1 MSRTSRKRY
10 AERGQLR
17 ENSKSQS
24 INRMADE
31 PEVKAVKSRPFLKF
45 TGASAPKVSIASAA
59 EAAEHNGAQSQSDLT
74 TFTRVVKAMKEEGEE
89 GLAAPAVPKV
99 KAVAVAE
106 GEPAA
111 VPKAPLSLAE
121 RLKLSREKKA
131 AKKAELEAKV
141 GSLPH
146 VKDIEFT
153 RFSEDL
159 LPSAI
164 EIIGN
169 ERETSYE
176 DKTQSPLFPLQTRLG
191 FQDQI
196 MKVFGRFS
204 KVPDASEPDY
214 DACKKLGQ
222 GAQAKVE
229 MYEYQKFVRE
239 YTRNASPYRGTLVYH
254 GLGSGKTCSAIAAAE
269 ALFGTTQKK
278 VLVMTPASLRDNF
291 IREISF
297 CGFQHFRFQNHW
309 VAHPVDGPTVRLFAK
324 QILGLPDSYLTKAT
338 QIWVPEFGKAPNFND
353 LDSEERQEIT
363 KQIGLQISSKIEFM
377 SYNGISA
384 SKLKE
389 IACTKDE
396 NGYNF
401 FDNKIIIIDEFHNL
415 TRMMQ
420 GIIEPYLSNLPGL
433 KRKVPLEPVTPGPW
447 NPILC
452 AKATDPRRPYLTNY
466 MRGYLFYRLLST
478 ARNSKIIALS
488 GTPLINFPEETA
500 IVVNLLGGYV
510 HTCSFS
516 VTPASEANKKA
527 IQALLQGHPFVDFEE
542 VELAGTNL
550 NVLFTLVP
558 EGIKKVP
565 AADGTLMAQ
574 HIPEGE
580 VFPSIQDVGAE
591 IVASLV
597 GKGMKTVKAPEYKA
611 EPLLPPVGQEFRDT
625 FLNKDGKTLKNT
637 VVLMKR
643 IQGLISYYRG
653 SKKELMPEVTKDEV
667 VRVPLSPY
675 SQAEYQRVR
684 LSEIDQTKKTK
695 KKGGDDSLVGVGG
708 KTGQLWNQIYE
719 LSQAKQSNS
728 YRMFSRQACNF
739 TFPEGIVRPRPTNAD
754 DIQEEIGKEKD
765 ILNDQSPEAKEGEDS
780 AVNIQAAAGA
790 EDEEAAAEED
800 DAIGEGAK
808 VAAIAEAKEE
818 GKEEEAEDMENA
830 DKPVV
835 IEELEAVAGEVQ
847 PAVAAAPPEVAG
859 PKKTLAQMLAKK
871 RAEDAEKCKR
881 GQLPGEPYQTAIRRA
896 KNCLE
901 NFASNKLR
909 LFAPGKKIE
918 DEIKAGTPVDTE
930 RLPKYSP
937 KFAAVLKSVLESPG
951 SNLVYSNFMDMEG
964 IGIFIVCMKAN
975 DFEPILIESDEAGGF
990 RFTAQ
995 TVKSFQRK
1003 GVNRYLSF
1011 TGKEDKAIRSMA
1023 LKVFN
1028 AKYATSVSKGE
1039 EGEGEEAAAA
1049 AVGKFTELPPE
1060 MSQVLVDAGYTGNLK
1075 GELCRVF
1082 CITGAGAEG
1091 LSLRNVRRV
1100 HIMEPHWNHVRTDQV
1115 KGRAVRICSHVD
1127 LDWSADPALNQRTVE
1142 VFTYVSCFSDDSLKH
1157 PDGGSVFPRIDGPIL
1172 NTDGLAAKDALEE
1185 GLAVP
1190 AGAKDFVFT
1199 TDEYLQRISE
1209 NKRSLLETIQKV
1221 MKDSAVDCR
1230 INFYENDEEQ
1240 ECIRIPGNP
1249 SQYAFHPILSKDIT
1263 NTAIRFGDRPI
1274 AAIGPSAAP
1283 APAPA
1288 PAPKK
1293 EEGSAPGSEGSEED
1307 AVEEGVVGT
1316 AAVPKPKPTLKA
1328 LKITFEGKQYLAVP
1342 VKERGSG
1349 TVLHYDLFAPGDTAR
1364 TRKLG
1369 TSVANA
1375 AGNPT
1380 RDITLS
1386 Q

>member
-1 MSRTSRKRY
+1 
-10 AERGQLR
+10 
-17 ENSKSQS
+17 
-24 INRMADE
+24 MADK
-31 PEVKAVKSRPFLKF
+31 PEGEQQVPKKVRPALKF
-45 TGASAPKVSIASAA
+45 SGPSAPKVKMASAGTIA
-59 EAAEHNGAQSQSDLT
+59 EIEGSKAQTSDLT
-74 TFTRVVKAMKEEGEE
+74 TFTRVVRAIAKPE
-89 GLAAPAVPKV
+89 AAAAAAQPPP
-99 KAVAVAE
+99 
-106 GEPAA
+106 PAA
-111 VPKAPLSLAE
+111 AAQPPPPVAPVAPVAKKPSGAE
-121 RLKLSREKKA
+121 ALRLYREKKA
-131 AKKAELEAKV
+131 REKAELEAKLAAL
-141 GSLPH
+141 STD
-146 VKDIEFT
+146 DIDYKA
-153 RFSEDL
+153 FSQDL
-159 LPSAI
+159 MQSAI
-164 EIIGN
+164 DIGGLEHGN
-169 ERETSYE
+169 MYE
-176 DKTQSPLFPLQTRLG
+176 DKSESLVFPLQTRLG

-196 MKVFGRFS
+196 MKTYSRFS

-214 DACKKLGQ
+214 DACKKLGA

-239 YTRNASPYRGTLVYH
+239 YTRNASPYRGLLVYH

-309 VAHPVDGPTVRLFAK
+309 VPHAIDGPTVRLFAK
-324 QILGLPDSYLTKAT
+324 QILGLPDSHLKTAQ
-338 QIWVPEFGKAPNFND
+338 QIWVPEFGKPSNFNEFD
-353 LDSEERQEIT
+353 AEDRLEIT
-363 KQIGLQISSKIEFM
+363 KQIGLQISNKIEFM

-396 NGYNF
+396 NGFNY

-420 GIIEPYLSNLPGL
+420 GIIEPYLTNLPGL

-447 NPILC
+447 NPLLC
-452 AKATDPRRPYLTNY
+452 VKQTDPRRPYLTNY
-466 MRGYLFYRLLST
+466 MRGYLFYRLLAT
-478 ARNSKIIALS
+478 ARGSKIIALS

-500 IVVNLLGGYV
+500 ILVNLLGGYI

-516 VTPASEANKKA
+516 ITPASEANKKT
-527 IQALLQGHPFVDFEE
+527 IQSILQGHPFVDFEE

-558 EGIKKVP
+558 EGIKKTLNKEGLV
-565 AADGTLMAQ
+565 AAE
-574 HIPEGE
+574 HIPEEEIFPTIQSVGE
-580 VFPSIQDVGAE
+580 E

-597 GKGMKTVKAPEYKA
+597 AKGMKTVKLPEYKA

-625 FLNKDGKTLKNT
+625 FLNKDGKTLKNS

-653 SKKELMPEVTKDEV
+653 SKKELMPFVKRDEV
-667 VRVPLSPY
+667 VRVPFSPY
-675 SQAEYQRVR
+675 AQSEYQRVR
-684 LSEIDQTKKTK
+684 LSELEQTKKTK
-695 KKGGDDSLVGVGG
+695 KQGGEDALSGVGG

-719 LSQAKQSNS
+719 LSSAKQSNS

-739 TFPEGIVRPRPTNAD
+739 TFPEGIVRPRPTNAE
-754 DIQEEIGKEKD
+754 DITEELGVEKTV
-765 ILNDQSPEAKEGEDS
+765 LVDQLTSSEEASEEDAQVKLPA
-780 AVNIQAAAGA
+780 AVK
-790 EDEEAAAEED
+790 EDEEAAEAED
-800 DAIGEGAK
+800 QQIDEGAK
-808 VAAIAEAKEE
+808 KAAIEAAKEE
-818 GKEEEAEDMENA
+818 GKEEEAEEA
-830 DKPVV
+830 EEKDKP
-835 IEELEAVAGEVQ
+835 IIIDELDAVAGELQ
-847 PAVAAAPPEVAG
+847 AAVASAPTGAEGA
-859 PKKTLAQMLAKK
+859 KKTFAQLKA
-871 RAEDAEKCKR
+871 RRDAELAEKCKR

-909 LFAPGKKIE
+909 LYAPGKKVQAE
-918 DEIKAGTPVDTE
+918 VDAGTPFDTE

-937 KFAAVLKSVLESPG
+937 KFAAILKNVMESPG

-964 IGIFIVCMKAN
+964 IGIFIVSMKAN
-975 DFEPILIESDEAGGF
+975 DFEPIVIESDEAGSF
-990 RFTAQ
+990 RFSPL
-995 TVKSFQRK
+995 TVKSLQRK

-1028 AKYATSVSKGE
+1028 AKYVAGE
-1039 EGEGEEAAAA
+1039 EKVEEAEGAEEGPK
-1049 AVGKFTELPPE
+1049 GKYPELPPQ
-1060 MSQVLVDAGYTGNLK
+1060 MSQVLLDAGYTGNLT

-1127 LDWSADPALNQRTVE
+1127 LEWSADPEQNQRTVE
-1142 VFTYVSCFSDDSLKH
+1142 VFTYVSCFDSQSLTH

-1172 NTDGLAAKDALEE
+1172 NNDGMSAKDAAEE
-1185 GLAVP
+1185 GLPVP

-1199 TDEYLQRISE
+1199 TDEYLQKISE
-1209 NKRSLLETIQKV
+1209 NKRSLLETIQKL

-1230 INFYENDEEQ
+1230 LNFYENDMEQ
-1240 ECIRIPGNP
+1240 QCLRLPGNP

-1263 NTAIRFGDRPI
+1263 NTAIRFGDRLQSELMPAPQ
-1274 AAIGPSAAP
+1274 AAAAAAATEVEGEGAAEAAAP
-1283 APAPA
+1283 L
-1288 PAPKK
+1288 
-1293 EEGSAPGSEGSEED
+1293 
-1307 AVEEGVVGT
+1307 GV
-1316 AAVPKPKPTLKA
+1316 ALPKPVSKPKA
-1328 LKITFEGKQYLAVP
+1328 KAKAKGILLTYLGKQYLAVP
-1342 VKERGSG
+1342 VKEKGSG
-1349 TVLHYDLFAPGDTAR
+1349 AILKYDLFAPGDTYQ

-1369 TSVANA
+1369 SSIADG
-1375 AGNPT
+1375 AGRPT
-1380 RDITLS
+1380 RDITLVE
-1386 Q
+1386 